1 MRTEYNRVEMGEIV
15 LSTEVARRIDPLAI
29 SLALR
34 RHSFGRW
41 GKLSPVERAINDHG
55 GSRGVFSIHET
66 RERTEFWII
75 TAAGT
80 CSILVLSSEIEAR
93 LNQAWEMCFDEY
105 GYSDERE
112 FEKCRWNAV
121 KDRLDWNLN
130 SPMELLREYSALEAK
145 RYEDCSTS
153 QHEENRKNFRKPEHG
168 MCQAGF
174 HADWFFQV
182 TSDGLRRDYLKIRVE
197 SCDPSGCGCNDASIF
212 QGALLLSKL
221 MGAPQNGR
229 EGDIPERGWGWS

>member
-41 GKLSPVERAINDHG
+41 GKLSPVERAINDHA

-66 RERTEFWII
+66 KERREFWII

-80 CSILVLSSEIEAR
+80 CSILVLSTEIESR
-93 LNQAWEMCFDEY
+93 LNQAWEGCFDEY
-105 GYSDERE
+105 GDADERE

-121 KDRLDWNLN
+121 KDRLDWSLN
-130 SPMELLREYSALEAK
+130 SQWVFFRNTLLWRQRNMKGAAPIDARKTGNIFESRIAACAERASAPIGFFRSHPM
-145 RYEDCSTS
+145 D
-153 QHEENRKNFRKPEHG
+153 
-168 MCQAGF
+168 
-174 HADWFFQV
+174 
-182 TSDGLRRDYLKIRVE
+182 
-197 SCDPSGCGCNDASIF
+197 SGVIT
-212 QGALLLSKL
+212 
-221 MGAPQNGR
+221 
-229 EGDIPERGWGWS
+229 